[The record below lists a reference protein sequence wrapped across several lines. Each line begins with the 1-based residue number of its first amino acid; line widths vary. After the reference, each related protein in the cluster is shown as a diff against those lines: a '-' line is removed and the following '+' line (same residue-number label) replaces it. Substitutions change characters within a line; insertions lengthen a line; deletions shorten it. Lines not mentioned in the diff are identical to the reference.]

1 MRYLETLRRM
11 YWISRLKH
19 QGQASFA
26 DKLRWWRHG
35 FRPSSAQMYRFP
47 RADMHQ
53 YVSDYAENYGSL
65 HLNPVESVFNHKA
78 LQQSL
83 LQAAGAV
90 MPELVAVLYG
100 GRAVLHPLT
109 PRARPV
115 GAAELANALVAGGGE
130 YIIKPDCGG
139 GGDKV
144 ALLQVEEGAVVR
156 SDGHDRAVF
165 DAEAWGKQVM
175 LIQRRAEPA
184 AFWRDL
190 WPGSINTIRVLT
202 LWRDGEVAPFIAGVV
217 QRIGTEA
224 SLPVDNYSRGGVAA
238 PVDPA
243 TGRLAAASRR
253 THRER
258 RLSHHPDTG
267 RPIEGEIIPNW
278 DGIRA
283 EVLRLT
289 GALPLNC
296 FVGWDVFVNQEDR
309 VAVCE
314 MNGARSTVTL
324 LQLDRG
330 LLGDNRVREYYEEQ
344 HAL

>member
-78 LQQSL
+78 LQQSV

-190 WPGSINTIRVLT
+190 WPGSSIPTSFPCSIPVT
-202 LWRDGEVAPFIAGVV
+202 PP
-217 QRIGTEA
+217 A
-224 SLPVDNYSRGGVAA
+224 SCTTSCRLSR
-238 PVDPA
+238 
-243 TGRLAAASRR
+243 ASRCALAWR
-253 THRER
+253 ARASSRCPR
-258 RLSHHPDTG
+258 RS
-267 RPIEGEIIPNW
+267 
-278 DGIRA
+278 
-283 EVLRLT
+283 
-289 GALPLNC
+289 
-296 FVGWDVFVNQEDR
+296 
-309 VAVCE
+309 VCW
-314 MNGARSTVTL
+314 ARSPTRSHMRT
-324 LQLDRG
+324 G
-330 LLGDNRVREYYEEQ
+330 T
-344 HAL
+344 AWSTAT